1 MNFIQRDE
9 YALFPCK
16 CDPIHVGHIVQIKRL
31 LKTHKYVIID
41 IYDYDSRVMPVE
53 EVEEVINEVMCGCE
67 MKRIR
72 FRTHKTSYAKS
83 SYEAIYIYHIVT
95 GNKAVYN
102 KLKKEGF
109 DVELAYNG
117 VEGMEKVQA
126 NPPDAIVLDVMMPE
140 KDGYEMCKELKADS
154 DLCEIPVLLLTAV
167 ASHVTSTRYS
177 HADGMS
183 TEADDY
189 IAKPASAEEISQS
202 IRSMLGM

>member
-1 MNFIQRDE
+1 MTDKKRILVVDDE
-9 YALFPCK
+9 PDFCS
-16 CDPIHVGHIVQIKRL
+16 IVQGQL
-31 LKTHKYVIID
+31 
-41 IYDYDSRVMPVE
+41 E
-53 EVEEVINEVMCGCE
+53 
-67 MKRIR
+67 
-72 FRTHKTSYAKS
+72 
-83 SYEAIYIYHIVT
+83 
-95 GNKAVYN
+95 
-102 KLKKEGF
+102 KEGF
-109 DVELAYNG
+109 EVELAYNG

-140 KDGYEMCKELKADS
+140 KDGYEMCKELKADG